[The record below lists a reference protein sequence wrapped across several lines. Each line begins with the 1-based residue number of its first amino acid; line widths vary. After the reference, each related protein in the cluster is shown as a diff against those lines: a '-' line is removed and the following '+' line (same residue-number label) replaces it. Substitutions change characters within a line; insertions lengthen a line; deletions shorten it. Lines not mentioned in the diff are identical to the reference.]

1 MEERQQESFDE
12 PPQGVVSGTD
22 PRRLYAV
29 IVVLLAVIVVLAI
42 RPWGDDTTAPGRPG
56 DGGASQGQEGQAGG
70 PTDTPDPSLVGPTT
84 PALPGDAAE
93 LVETCGSPSGW
104 RAATLQEWAGRS
116 RPIRSWIAIEP
127 TTASGPL
134 DPAVPFAPV
143 ATGIVTAIGYCAPLD
158 EASRPPEVAVASLWA
173 VRDGQA
179 IPLSLVPLEPS
190 SPDAL
195 GGLWKRP
202 AELPDAPG
210 ASPAPA
216 PDVWPPG
223 RYVIELASPGR
234 EYHVW
239 LGVEIADL
247 ALLRASPAAPAVS
260 SSPAGS
266 SSASPAP

>member
-1 MEERQQESFDE
+1 MEERQQESLDE

-29 IVVLLAVIVVLAI
+29 IVLLLAVIVVLAI
-42 RPWGDDTTAPGRPG
+42 RPWGNDTTAPDRTG
-56 DGGASQGQEGQAGG
+56 DAAASLGEAGE
-70 PTDTPDPSLVGPTT
+70 PTDTPDGSPVSPAT
-84 PALPGDAAE
+84 PALPIDAAA

-104 RAATLQEWAGRS
+104 RAATLQEWTGRS
-116 RPIRSWIAIEP
+116 SPIRSWIAIEP

-134 DPAVPFAPV
+134 DPAIPFAPV

-173 VRDGQA
+173 IRDGQA
-179 IPLSLVPLEPS
+179 IPLSLLPLEPS
-190 SPDAL
+190 SPNAL

-202 AELPDAPG
+202 AEVTDAPG

-216 PDVWPPG
+216 ADVWPPG

-234 EYHVW
+234 EYHLW

-247 ALLRASPAAPAVS
+247 ALLRASPSV
-260 SSPAGS
+260 PAGSESPVSS